1 MTTVGGYVFA
11 TVNNNAF
18 KTTREQQIFWTGA
31 KYETGPWAFTAAYYH
46 QTQNDWTNQAGTCA
60 ANTAT
65 NKANKGFIGNT
76 TASNCAGDLNQVSFI
91 ADYTFN
97 KHFDVYTGVNFGEV
111 TGGQA
116 SGFVN
121 DNQTTVMTGARL
133 KF

>member
-1 MTTVGGYVFA
+1 M
-11 TVNNNAF
+11 
-18 KTTREQQIFWTGA
+18 
-31 KYETGPWAFTAAYYH
+31 
-46 QTQNDWTNQAGTCA
+46 
-60 ANTAT
+60 
-65 NKANKGFIGNT
+65 
-76 TASNCAGDLNQVSFI
+76 SFI

-97 KHFDVYTGVNFGEV
+97 KHFDVYAGVNFGEV